1 MSSESPRKLGQM
13 LAAYFPRGGWKRYI
27 HQVQKNNEPGIAY
40 KIRNYMTMEEYER
53 FLQEKP
59 ALNNSEKKE

>member
-13 LAAYFPRGGWKRYI
+13 LAAYFPEEDGSVTYI
-27 HQVQKNNEPGIAY
+27 RFKNNEPGIAY
-40 KIRNYMTMEEYER
+40 QIRNYMTMEEYER